1 MKKFVLWMIRVFK
14 LDIPTEKIVTK
25 VVEKQVLIPENGVIE
40 GDLLV
45 KGHVTVKGSLDVEGN
60 LVVYKDATCK
70 FNSKEECAQSGE
82 KWDQKFDGNKEG

>member
-1 MKKFVLWMIRVFK
+1 MKKLVLWMIRVFR

-70 FNSKEECAQSGE
+70 FNSKEE
-82 KWDQKFDGNKEG
+82 

>member
-25 VVEKQVLIPENGVIE
+25 VVEKQVLIPDNGVIE

-70 FNSKEECAQSGE
+70 FNSKEE
-82 KWDQKFDGNKEG
+82 KLW

>member
-25 VVEKQVLIPENGVIE
+25 VMEKQVLIPDNGVIE

-70 FNSKEECAQSGE
+70 FNSKEE
-82 KWDQKFDGNKEG
+82 

>member
-14 LDIPTEKIVTK
+14 LDIQTEKIVTK

-70 FNSKEECAQSGE
+70 FNSKEE
-82 KWDQKFDGNKEG
+82 

>member
-1 MKKFVLWMIRVFK
+1 MKKFVLWMIRVFN
-14 LDIPTEKIVTK
+14 LSIPTEKIVTK

-70 FNSKEECAQSGE
+70 FNSKE
-82 KWDQKFDGNKEG
+82 D

>member
-25 VVEKQVLIPENGVIE
+25 VVEKQVLIPDNGIIE

-60 LVVYKDATCK
+60 LAVYKD
-70 FNSKEECAQSGE
+70 NSKEE
-82 KWDQKFDGNKEG
+82 

>member
-25 VVEKQVLIPENGVIE
+25 VMEKQVLIPENGIIE

-70 FNSKEECAQSGE
+70 FNSKEE
-82 KWDQKFDGNKEG
+82 

>member
-25 VVEKQVLIPENGVIE
+25 VVEKLVLIPENGVIE

-60 LVVYKDATCK
+60 LAVYKD
-70 FNSKEECAQSGE
+70 NSKEE
-82 KWDQKFDGNKEG
+82 

>member
-1 MKKFVLWMIRVFK
+1 MKKLVLWMIRVFK

-40 GDLLV
+40 RDLLV

-70 FNSKEECAQSGE
+70 FNSKE
-82 KWDQKFDGNKEG
+82 D

>member
-14 LDIPTEKIVTK
+14 LNIPTEKIVTK

-40 GDLLV
+40 RDLLV

-60 LVVYKDATCK
+60 LVVYKD
-70 FNSKEECAQSGE
+70 NSKEE
-82 KWDQKFDGNKEG
+82 

>member
-25 VVEKQVLIPENGVIE
+25 VVEKQVLIPDNGVIE

-70 FNSKEECAQSGE
+70 FNSKE
-82 KWDQKFDGNKEG
+82 D

>member
-1 MKKFVLWMIRVFK
+1 MKKFVLWMIRVLK

-60 LVVYKDATCK
+60 LVVYKD
-70 FNSKEECAQSGE
+70 NSKEE
-82 KWDQKFDGNKEG
+82 

>member
-1 MKKFVLWMIRVFK
+1 MIRVFK

-25 VVEKQVLIPENGVIE
+25 VVEKQVLIPDNGVIE
-40 GDLLV
+40 GDVLV

-70 FNSKEECAQSGE
+70 FNSKEE
-82 KWDQKFDGNKEG
+82 

>member
-25 VVEKQVLIPENGVIE
+25 VVEKQVFIPENGVIE

-70 FNSKEECAQSGE
+70 FNSKEE
-82 KWDQKFDGNKEG
+82 

>member
-1 MKKFVLWMIRVFK
+1 MFK

-25 VVEKQVLIPENGVIE
+25 VVEKQVLIPEKGVIK

-45 KGHVTVKGSLDVEGN
+45 KGHVTVKGSLNVEGN

-70 FNSKEECAQSGE
+70 FNSKEE
-82 KWDQKFDGNKEG
+82 

>member
-1 MKKFVLWMIRVFK
+1 MKKFVLWMIRMFK

-70 FNSKEECAQSGE
+70 FNSKEE
-82 KWDQKFDGNKEG
+82 

>member
-1 MKKFVLWMIRVFK
+1 MKKFVLWMIRVFE

-25 VVEKQVLIPENGVIE
+25 VVEKQVLIPDNGVIE

-60 LVVYKDATCK
+60 LVVYKDTACK
-70 FNSKEECAQSGE
+70 FNSKEE
-82 KWDQKFDGNKEG
+82 

>member
-25 VVEKQVLIPENGVIE
+25 VVEKQVLIPDNGVIE

-45 KGHVTVKGSLDVEGN
+45 KGDVVVLGDLKVEGN
-60 LVVYKDATCK
+60 LTCYTK
-70 FNSKEECAQSGE
+70 I
-82 KWDQKFDGNKEG
+82 KEG

>member
-1 MKKFVLWMIRVFK
+1 MKKFVLWMIRVFE

-25 VVEKQVLIPENGVIE
+25 VVEKQVLIPEKGVIE

-70 FNSKEECAQSGE
+70 FNSKEE
-82 KWDQKFDGNKEG
+82 

>member
-1 MKKFVLWMIRVFK
+1 MKKFVLWVIRVFK

-25 VVEKQVLIPENGVIE
+25 VVEKQVLIPDNGVIE

-70 FNSKEECAQSGE
+70 LNNKEE
-82 KWDQKFDGNKEG
+82 

>member
-25 VVEKQVLIPENGVIE
+25 VVEKQVLIPDNGVIE

-60 LVVYKDATCK
+60 LVVYKYATCK
-70 FNSKEECAQSGE
+70 FNSKEE
-82 KWDQKFDGNKEG
+82 

>member
-25 VVEKQVLIPENGVIE
+25 VVEKEVLIPENGVIE

-70 FNSKEECAQSGE
+70 FNSKEG
-82 KWDQKFDGNKEG
+82 

>member
-1 MKKFVLWMIRVFK
+1 MFK

-60 LVVYKDATCK
+60 LAVYKD
-70 FNSKEECAQSGE
+70 NSKEE
-82 KWDQKFDGNKEG
+82 

>member
-1 MKKFVLWMIRVFK
+1 MKKFVLWMIRMFK

-40 GDLLV
+40 RDLLV

-70 FNSKEECAQSGE
+70 FNSKEE
-82 KWDQKFDGNKEG
+82 

>member
-1 MKKFVLWMIRVFK
+1 MIRVFK

-60 LVVYKDATCK
+60 LAVYKD
-70 FNSKEECAQSGE
+70 NSKEE
-82 KWDQKFDGNKEG
+82 

>member
-1 MKKFVLWMIRVFK
+1 MKKLVLWMIRVFK
-14 LDIPTEKIVTK
+14 LDIPTEKVIEK
-25 VVEKQVLIPENGVIE
+25 VVERQVLIPDNGVIE

-70 FNSKEECAQSGE
+70 FNSKEE
-82 KWDQKFDGNKEG
+82 

>member
-25 VVEKQVLIPENGVIE
+25 VVEKQVLIPENGIIE

-70 FNSKEECAQSGE
+70 FNSKEG
-82 KWDQKFDGNKEG
+82 

>member
-25 VVEKQVLIPENGVIE
+25 VVEKQVLIPDNGVIE

-60 LVVYKDATCK
+60 ITIYKDATCE
-70 FNSKEECAQSGE
+70 FNT
-82 KWDQKFDGNKEG
+82 KEGKE